1 MLFSFCNSSIIR
13 IGFLPSSITLFILSF
28 ILVKTLFN
36 IDEIDK
42 QAIAILENAPLM
54 TEKEMRIAINKLKI
68 MAKRKRINGRKN
80 MNNILDDWAYKA
92 YITTMNSSH

>member
-1 MLFSFCNSSIIR
+1 MTCIVQRNDNK
-13 IGFLPSSITLFILSF
+13 
-28 ILVKTLFN
+28 VKTLFN